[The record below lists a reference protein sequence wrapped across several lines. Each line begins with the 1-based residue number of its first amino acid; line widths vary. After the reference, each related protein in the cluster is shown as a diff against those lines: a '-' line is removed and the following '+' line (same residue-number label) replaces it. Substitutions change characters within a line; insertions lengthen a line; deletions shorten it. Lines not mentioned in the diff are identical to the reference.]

1 MIRFSLLSTGCVLQ
15 LQSHGR
21 VVKPYIGIKM
31 LQLDAGKAEQ
41 LKRADAS
48 FPAVRAGI
56 LVPEVS
62 QGSPAHR
69 AGLQSGDVIVGESR
83 LDEQAPAC
91 TSWTCLPAFVCFD
104 ALPLH
109 PQMWRSSARP

>member
-1 MIRFSLLSTGCVLQ
+1 M
-15 LQSHGR
+15 
-21 VVKPYIGIKM
+21 KPYIGIKM

-83 LDEQAPAC
+83 LDGQAAAC
-91 TSWTCLPAFVCFD
+91 GPWT
-104 ALPLH
+104 
-109 PQMWRSSARP
+109 

>member
-1 MIRFSLLSTGCVLQ
+1 M
-15 LQSHGR
+15 
-21 VVKPYIGIKM
+21 KPYIGIKM

-83 LDEQAPAC
+83 LDRQAAAC
-91 TSWTCLPAFVCFD
+91 GPWT
-104 ALPLH
+104 
-109 PQMWRSSARP
+109 